1 MFKGVKCQFKK
12 IKSKENKD
20 SYLTTV
26 GIERRGIMLTIYV
39 KTVVKVG
46 LLLGYTYNGW
56 HSPDWTLLKRKS
68 SGSLLD
74 GRSVLMSCSKT

>member
-1 MFKGVKCQFKK
+1 MFKGIKCRFKK

-26 GIERRGIMLTIYV
+26 GIERREIVLTIYV

-46 LLLGYTYNGW
+46 
-56 HSPDWTLLKRKS
+56 
-68 SGSLLD
+68 
-74 GRSVLMSCSKT
+74 